1 MCRSSHRRC
10 RQSRRTLPSHRA
22 SSQSSIPR
30 TPRCRHAPIVPW
42 LACREGVFG
51 STSTTY
57 SPTATA
63 VMTILQI
70 PPRTSNTAATDVKVR
85 SPETNPM
92 PRASTRAVTPIV
104 IPGCACGI
112 DEHPLWVKRKKSD
125 SATMSARPSPRR
137 YNQLHIR
144 PHHQFG
150 PLRWIGSIPMITRH
164 GIEVEHVRIESAK
177 SFADV
182 RTALERNVPQL
193 DPTLV
198 KALTDGDVERANR
211 EKDQGPE
218 LFIFQVRDHGAL
230 LAIAGKARN
239 ALQYEIGNFLTATL
253 MTRHRILA
261 ALYAPIR
268 VVLYENDAGHGVF
281 EYDQPSTTFEQVDD
295 ERVSAVAR
303 GLDAALERALL
314 AAAE

>member
-1 MCRSSHRRC
+1 MPAIAPNTHE
-10 RQSRRTLPSHRA
+10 PSCIVAIIHPTNAPLTTRA
-22 SSQSSIPR
+22 DSPM
-30 TPRCRHAPIVPW
+30 
-42 LACREGVFG
+42 ACVREGVFG

-57 SPTATA
+57 SPTAAA

-70 PPRTSNTAATDVKVR
+70 PPRASNTAATGVKVR

-92 PRASTRAVTPIV
+92 PRARTRVVTPI
-104 IPGCACGI
+104 ILPRCAAGSTSIRFGSSGRNPTVLPC
-112 DEHPLWVKRKKSD
+112 PLT
-125 SATMSARPSPRR
+125 ATNGHRR
-137 YNQLHIR
+137 DDYNQLHIR
-144 PHHQFG
+144 RHHQFG
-150 PLRWIGSIPMITRH
+150 IGSITMITRQA
-164 GIEVEHVRIESAK
+164 IEIEHVRIESAK

-182 RTALERNVPQL
+182 RAALERNVPQL
-193 DPTLV
+193 EPTLV
-198 KALTDGDVERANR
+198 EALTDGDVERANR

-239 ALQYEIGNFLTATL
+239 ALQYEIGNPLTATL
-253 MTRHRILA
+253 TTRHRLLA

-281 EYDQPSTTFEQVDD
+281 EYDQPSTTFGQVNDEQV
-295 ERVSAVAR
+295 SAIAR